1 MAELAN
7 CSRCDAVF
15 VKGLRDICQSCYK
28 EEEAAFETV
37 YSFLRVRKNR
47 EATLQEVVEATGVD
61 QMLILK
67 FVKQKRLRTSQ
78 FPQLSYPCA
87 KCGEPIVHGEL
98 CDKCTKELKDDLER
112 FEKNK
117 SLEQKSEQNK
127 PGRTYYL
134 FDKS

>member
-15 VKGLRDICQSCYK
+15 VKGMRDICQNCFK
-28 EEEAAFETV
+28 EEEAAFDTV
-37 YSFLRVRKNR
+37 YRFLRERKNR
-47 EATLQEVVEATGVD
+47 EATLQEVVEATGVE

-78 FPQLSYPCA
+78 FPKLAYPCT
-87 KCGEPIVHGEL
+87 KCGEPIVQGEL
-98 CDKCTKELKDDLER
+98 CEKCVKELKDDLKR
-112 FEKNK
+112 FEKTR
-117 SLEQKSEQNK
+117 SVEQKDESNE
-127 PGRTYYL
+127 PSRTYYL